1 MNLRRPDSRSPP
13 ATLAFSRTRRR
24 RRRWPTKPVKII
36 VPYPPG
42 GAVDVVTRKMAAKL
56 QEQTGQTFFVENKAG
71 ATGTI
76 GLAPVVQAP
85 ADGYT
90 LAAND
95 TTYAL
100 LPHIFKKLPFD
111 YAEGPAAGRRVRVRA
126 DERRGQGRL
135 EVQDA
140 RRPARR
146 GARPSPDK
154 VTYGTGGA
162 GTTPHF
168 VSEALGIA
176 AGVNFMHIPFKGAG
190 EATMGMLSGTID
202 FQVASTPGV
211 MGNVKGGK
219 ARLLAVSGNK
229 RLAALPDVPTFA
241 EAGVKNFGLI
251 NFTGL
256 WAPKGTPQ
264 AVIDRLQKEIATA
277 MASPDM
283 KAFAEGIASEPR
295 LLGRCRVREGSD
307 ASARPTGA
315 RWPRTPL
322 SSVSSSRPRKELA
335 MFLLQPPARS

>member
-1 MNLRRPDSRSPP
+1 MNPMKPIRSICSRVLT
-13 ATLAFSRTRRR
+13 AAVWLAFAPMAQAQA
-24 RRRWPTKPVKII
+24 WPAKPVKIV
-36 VPYPPG
+36 VPYAPG

-76 GLAPVVQAP
+76 GLMSVVQAP

-100 LPHIFKKLPFD
+100 LPHIFRKLPFD
-111 YAEGPAAGRRVRVRA
+111 HDKDLLPVAAYVFAPMGVVVKADSKFRTLDEMIAAGRA
-126 DERRGQGRL
+126 E
-135 EVQDA
+135 A
-140 RRPARR
+140 N
-146 GARPSPDK
+146 K

-176 AGVNFMHIPFKGAG
+176 AGANFMHIPFKGAG
-190 EATMGMLSGTID
+190 EATLAMLSGTID
-202 FQVASTPGV
+202 FQIASTPGV

-219 ARLLAVSGNK
+219 ARLLAVSGTR

-264 AVIDRLQKEIATA
+264 AVIDRLQKEVAAA
-277 MASPDM
+277 MASSDM
-283 KAFAEGIASEPR
+283 KAFAEGMASEP
-295 LLGRCRVREGSD
+295 GYWD
-307 ASARPTGA
+307 AAAFTKDLHE
-315 RWPRTPL
+315 RT
-322 SSVSSSRPRKELA
+322 VTWGKVAANTAFER
-335 MFLLQPPARS
+335 Q

>member
-1 MNLRRPDSRSPP
+1 MKASIRLAVAAAAFALAGLAQAQAWP
-13 ATLAFSRTRRR
+13 A
-24 RRRWPTKPVKII
+24 KPVKIV

-42 GAVDVVTRKMAAKL
+42 GSVDVVTRKMAAKL

-76 GLAPVVQAP
+76 GLSQVTQSP

-111 YAEGPAAGRRVRVRA
+111 HARDLLPIGAFVFAPMGVVVKADSKFKTLGDLIAAAKAEPN
-126 DERRGQGRL
+126 
-135 EVQDA
+135 
-140 RRPARR
+140 
-146 GARPSPDK
+146 K

-176 AGVNFMHIPFKGAG
+176 AGANFMHIPFKGAG
-190 EATMGMLSGTID
+190 EATLGMLSGTVD

-219 ARLLAVSGNK
+219 ARLLAVSGSK

-241 EAGVKNFGLI
+241 ETGLKDFGLI

-277 MASPDM
+277 MASADM
-283 KAFAEGIASEPR
+283 KAFAEGIASEP
-295 LLGRCRVREGSD
+295 GYWD
-307 ASARPTGA
+307 AAAFSKDLAE
-315 RWPRTPL
+315 RTAYWGK
-322 SSVSSSRPRKELA
+322 VAANTAFER
-335 MFLLQPPARS
+335 Q

>member
-1 MNLRRPDSRSPP
+1 MKTRLQLLLATIALAASAVAHAQAWP
-13 ATLAFSRTRRR
+13 A
-24 RRRWPTKPVKII
+24 KPVKII

-42 GAVDVVTRKMAAKL
+42 GSVDVVTRKIAAKL

-76 GLAPVVQAP
+76 GLAAVVQSP

-111 YAEGPAAGRRVRVRA
+111 HEKDLLPVGAYVFAPMSVVVKADSTYKTLGDLLAAA
-126 DERRGQGRL
+126 K
-135 EVQDA
+135 VQ
-140 RRPARR
+140 
-146 GARPSPDK
+146 PDR

-176 AGVNFMHIPFKGAG
+176 AGVNFMHVPYKGAG
-190 EATMGMLSGTID
+190 EATMAMLSGTID

-219 ARLLAVSGNK
+219 ARILAVSGSK
-229 RLAALPDVPTFA
+229 RLAALPDVPTFG
-241 EAGVKNFGLI
+241 ETGLKNFGLI

-264 AVIDRLQKEIATA
+264 AVIDRLQKELATA
-277 MASPDM
+277 MASADM
-283 KAFAEGIASEPR
+283 KAFSEGIASEP
-295 LLGRCRVREGSD
+295 GFWD
-307 ASARPTGA
+307 AATFA
-315 RWPRTPL
+315 KDLHERTAYWGK
-322 SSVSSSRPRKELA
+322 VAANTAFER
-335 MFLLQPPARS
+335 Q

>member
-1 MNLRRPDSRSPP
+1 MKTASRCAITAAALILSALSQAQTNPTGSAQAWP
-13 ATLAFSRTRRR
+13 A
-24 RRRWPTKPVKII
+24 KPVKII

-42 GAVDVVTRKMAAKL
+42 GSVDVVTRKIASKL

-76 GLAPVVQAP
+76 GLAAVVQSP
-85 ADGYT
+85 PDGYT

-111 YAEGPAAGRRVRVRA
+111 YQKDLVPVSAFVFAPMGVVVKADSKFKTLGDLVAAA
-126 DERRGQGRL
+126 KTETN
-135 EVQDA
+135 
-140 RRPARR
+140 
-146 GARPSPDK
+146 K
-154 VTYGTGGA
+154 ITYGTGGA

-176 AGVNFMHIPFKGAG
+176 AGANFMHIPFKGAG

-229 RLAALPDVPTFA
+229 RVAALPDVPTFA
-241 EAGVKNFGLI
+241 EAGIKNFGLI

-264 AVIDRLQKEIATA
+264 AVVDRLQKEVATA
-277 MASPDM
+277 MASADM
-283 KAFAEGIASEPR
+283 KAFSEGIASEP
-295 LLGRCRVREGSD
+295 GHWD
-307 ASARPTGA
+307 AATFSKDLAE
-315 RWPRTPL
+315 RTAYWGK
-322 SSVSSSRPRKELA
+322 VAANTAFER
-335 MFLLQPPARS
+335 Q

>member
-1 MNLRRPDSRSPP
+1 MTTRLTLLLG
-13 ATLAFSRTRRR
+13 AAALAFSTFAQAQATSTSSGQA
-24 RRRWPTKPVKII
+24 WPAKPVKIV

-42 GAVDVVTRKMAAKL
+42 GAVDVVTRKIAAKL

-76 GLAPVVQAP
+76 GLAAVVQSP

-90 LAAND
+90 LAANA

-111 YAEGPAAGRRVRVRA
+111 HEKDLLPVGAYVFAPMSVVVKADSKFKTLGDLIGAAK
-126 DERRGQGRL
+126 
-135 EVQDA
+135 
-140 RRPARR
+140 
-146 GARPSPDK
+146 ARPES

-176 AGVNFMHIPFKGAG
+176 SGAKFLHVPFKGAG

-202 FQVASTPGV
+202 FQIASTPGV
-211 MGNVKGGK
+211 MGNVKGGN
-219 ARLLAVSGNK
+219 ARILAVSGAK
-229 RLAALPDVPTFA
+229 RLAALPEVPTFT

-264 AVIDRLQKEIATA
+264 AVIDRLQKELASA
-277 MASPDM
+277 MASADM
-283 KAFAEGIASEPR
+283 KAFAEGIASEP
-295 LLGRCRVREGSD
+295 GFWD
-307 ASARPTGA
+307 AATFAKDLHERSAYWGKVAANTAFER
-315 RWPRTPL
+315 
-322 SSVSSSRPRKELA
+322 
-335 MFLLQPPARS
+335 Q

>member
-1 MNLRRPDSRSPP
+1 MNSSFRLLVGAAALALAGLAQAQAWPSR
-13 ATLAFSRTRRR
+13 
-24 RRRWPTKPVKII
+24 PVKIV

-56 QEQTGQTFFVENKAG
+56 QEQTGQTFLVENKAG

-76 GLAPVVQAP
+76 GLSQVAQSP

-100 LPHIFKKLPFD
+100 LPHIFRKLPFD
-111 YAEGPAAGRRVRVRA
+111 HAHDLMPIGAFVFAPMGVVVKGDSRFKTLGDLVTAAKAEPG
-126 DERRGQGRL
+126 
-135 EVQDA
+135 
-140 RRPARR
+140 
-146 GARPSPDK
+146 K

-168 VSEALGIA
+168 VSEAMGIA
-176 AGVNFMHIPFKGAG
+176 AGARFMHIPFKGAG
-190 EATMGMLSGTID
+190 EATLGMLSGTVD

-229 RLAALPDVPTFA
+229 RLASLPDVPTFA
-241 EAGVKNFGLI
+241 EAGVKFDGLI

-264 AVIDRLQKEIATA
+264 AVVDRLQKEIAAA

-283 KAFAEGIASEPR
+283 KAFAEGLASEPGYWDAQTFAKD
-295 LLGRCRVREGSD
+295 LRE
-307 ASARPTGA
+307 
-315 RWPRTPL
+315 RTAYWGK
-322 SSVSSSRPRKELA
+322 VAADTAFDR
-335 MFLLQPPARS
+335 Q

>member
-1 MNLRRPDSRSPP
+1 VKIRFHLILAGAALAVSTFVQAQTWP
-13 ATLAFSRTRRR
+13 A
-24 RRRWPTKPVKII
+24 KPVRIV

-42 GAVDVVTRKMAAKL
+42 GAVDVVTRKIAAKL
-56 QEQTGQTFFVENKAG
+56 QEQTGQTFYVENKAG

-76 GLAPVVQAP
+76 GVAAVVQAP

-111 YAEGPAAGRRVRVRA
+111 HEKDLLPVSAFVFAPMAVVVKADSKFKTLNDLIAAAKAEPN
-126 DERRGQGRL
+126 
-135 EVQDA
+135 
-140 RRPARR
+140 
-146 GARPSPDK
+146 K

-168 VSEALGIA
+168 ASEALGIA
-176 AGVNFMHIPFKGAG
+176 SGVHFMHIPFKGAG
-190 EATMGMLSGTID
+190 EATLAMLGGTID
-202 FQVASTPGV
+202 FQIASTPGV
-211 MGNVKGGK
+211 ISHVKGGK

-229 RLAALPDVPTFA
+229 RLASLADVPTFA
-241 EAGVKNFGLI
+241 EAGVKNFGVV

-256 WAPKGTPQ
+256 FAPRGTPQ

-283 KAFAEGIASEPR
+283 KTFSEGIASEP
-295 LLGRCRVREGSD
+295 GYWD
-307 ASARPTGA
+307 AAAFS
-315 RWPRTPL
+315 
-322 SSVSSSRPRKELA
+322 KELRERTA
-335 MFLLQPPARS
+335 YWGKIAGNTAFERQ

>member
-1 MNLRRPDSRSPP
+1 MNRSFRLLVG
-13 ATLAFSRTRRR
+13 AAALALASLAQAQA
-24 RRRWPTKPVKII
+24 WPSKPVKIV

-56 QEQTGQTFFVENKAG
+56 QEQTGQTFLVENKAG

-76 GLAPVVQAP
+76 GLSQVAQSP

-100 LPHIFKKLPFD
+100 LPHIFRKLPFD
-111 YAEGPAAGRRVRVRA
+111 HAHDLMPIGAFVFAPMGVVVKGDSRFKTLGDLVTAAKAEPG
-126 DERRGQGRL
+126 
-135 EVQDA
+135 
-140 RRPARR
+140 
-146 GARPSPDK
+146 K

-168 VSEALGIA
+168 VSEAMGIA
-176 AGVNFMHIPFKGAG
+176 AGARFMHIPFKGAG
-190 EATMGMLSGTID
+190 EATLGMLSGTVD

-241 EAGVKNFGLI
+241 EAGVKFDGLI

-264 AVIDRLQKEIATA
+264 AVVDRLQKEIAAA

-283 KAFAEGIASEPR
+283 KAFAEGLASEPGYWDAQTFAKD
-295 LLGRCRVREGSD
+295 LRE
-307 ASARPTGA
+307 
-315 RWPRTPL
+315 RTAYWGK
-322 SSVSSSRPRKELA
+322 VAADTAFDR
-335 MFLLQPPARS
+335 Q

>member
-1 MNLRRPDSRSPP
+1 MNPFVVRSTAAAWLLAAVAAAQAQTYP
-13 ATLAFSRTRRR
+13 A
-24 RRRWPTKPVKII
+24 KPVKII

-56 QEQTGQTFFVENKAG
+56 QEQTGQTFYVENKAG

-76 GLAPVVQAP
+76 GLAQVAQSP

-111 YAEGPAAGRRVRVRA
+111 YAHDLQPVGAFVFAPMGVAVKADSKFKTLSDLTAAAKSEPG
-126 DERRGQGRL
+126 
-135 EVQDA
+135 
-140 RRPARR
+140 
-146 GARPSPDK
+146 K

-176 AGVNFMHIPFKGAG
+176 AGVKYMHIPFKGAG
-190 EATMGMLSGTID
+190 EATMGMLSGTVD

-219 ARLLAVSGNK
+219 VRVLAVSGDK
-229 RLAALPDVPTFA
+229 RAAGLPDVPTFA
-241 EAGVKNFGLI
+241 EAGIKNFGLI

-264 AVIDRLQKEIATA
+264 AVIDRLQKEIAAA

-283 KAFAEGIASEPR
+283 KAFAESIASEP
-295 LLGRCRVREGSD
+295 GYWN
-307 ASARPTGA
+307 A
-315 RWPRTPL
+315 
-322 SSVSSSRPRKELA
+322 A
-335 MFLLQPPARS
+335 MFAKDLTERTAYWGKVAANTSFERQ

>member
-1 MNLRRPDSRSPP
+1 MHTRIRLALVTAAVALS
-13 ATLAFSRTRRR
+13 TLAQAQV
-24 RRRWPTKPVKII
+24 WPAKPVKIV
-36 VPYPPG
+36 VPYAPG

-76 GLAPVVQAP
+76 GLAAVVHAP
-85 ADGYT
+85 PDGYT

-111 YAEGPAAGRRVRVRA
+111 HDKDLLPISAFVFAPMGVVVKGDSKFRTLGDLVSAAKSEA
-126 DERRGQGRL
+126 N
-135 EVQDA
+135 
-140 RRPARR
+140 
-146 GARPSPDK
+146 K

-176 AGVNFMHIPFKGAG
+176 SGANFMHVPYKGAG
-190 EATMGMLSGTID
+190 EATMAMLSGTID

-219 ARLLAVSGNK
+219 ARLLAVSGAK
-229 RLAALPDVPTFA
+229 RLASLPDVPTFA
-241 EAGVKNFGLI
+241 EAGIKNFGLI

-256 WAPKGTPQ
+256 WAPKGTPP

-277 MASPDM
+277 MASADM
-283 KAFAEGIASEPR
+283 KVFSEGIASEA
-295 LLGRCRVREGSD
+295 GYWD
-307 ASARPTGA
+307 AAA
-315 RWPRTPL
+315 FAKDLQERTAYWGK
-322 SSVSSSRPRKELA
+322 VAANTAFER
-335 MFLLQPPARS
+335 Q

>member
-1 MNLRRPDSRSPP
+1 METFIKLALAA
-13 ATLAFSRTRRR
+13 ATLACSTFAQAQA
-24 RRRWPTKPVKII
+24 WPAKPVKIV

-42 GAVDVVTRKMAAKL
+42 GSVDVVTRKMAAKL
-56 QEQTGQTFFVENKAG
+56 QEQTGQSFFVENKAG

-76 GLAPVVQAP
+76 GLASVVQAP
-85 ADGYT
+85 HDGYT

-95 TTYAL
+95 TTHAL

-111 YAEGPAAGRRVRVRA
+111 YEKDLVPVGAFVFAPMAVVVKADSKYKTLADLIGAAKAEAN
-126 DERRGQGRL
+126 
-135 EVQDA
+135 
-140 RRPARR
+140 
-146 GARPSPDK
+146 K

-176 AGVNFMHIPFKGAG
+176 AGVKFMHIPFKGAG
-190 EATMGMLSGTID
+190 EATMAMLSGTID

-219 ARLLAVSGNK
+219 AKLLGVSGDK

-241 EAGVKNFGLI
+241 EAGLKNFGLI

-256 WAPKGTPQ
+256 FVPKGAPP
-264 AVIDRLQKEIATA
+264 AVAERLQKEIAIA

-283 KAFAEGIASEPR
+283 KTFAESIASEP
-295 LLGRCRVREGSD
+295 GYWD
-307 ASARPTGA
+307 SAA
-315 RWPRTPL
+315 FSKDLKERTAFWGK
-322 SSVSSSRPRKELA
+322 VAANTDFER
-335 MFLLQPPARS
+335 Q

>member
-1 MNLRRPDSRSPP
+1 MKTSWHLML
-13 ATLAFSRTRRR
+13 AAMTLAVSTLSQAQA
-24 RRRWPTKPVKII
+24 WPAKPVKII

-56 QEQTGQTFFVENKAG
+56 QEQTGQTFFVENKPG

-76 GLAPVVQAP
+76 GLAAVLQAP

-100 LPHIFKKLPFD
+100 LPHIFKKLPFSHEKD
-111 YAEGPAAGRRVRVRA
+111 LLPVGAYVFAPMGVVVKADSRFKTLGDLIGAAKA
-126 DERRGQGRL
+126 KPET
-135 EVQDA
+135 
-140 RRPARR
+140 
-146 GARPSPDK
+146 

-176 AGVNFMHIPFKGAG
+176 SGVTFMHVPFKGAG
-190 EATMGMLSGTID
+190 EATMAMLSGTID

-219 ARLLAVSGNK
+219 ARILAVSGDK
-229 RLAALPDVPTFA
+229 RLASLANVPTFA
-241 EAGVKNFGLI
+241 EAGVKNFGLV

-256 WAPKGTPQ
+256 WAPRGTPQ
-264 AVIDRLQKEIATA
+264 AVLDRLQKELATA
-277 MASPDM
+277 MASADM
-283 KAFAEGIASEPR
+283 KAFAESIASEPGFWDAATFSKD
-295 LLGRCRVREGSD
+295 LRE
-307 ASARPTGA
+307 
-315 RWPRTPL
+315 RTAYWGK
-322 SSVSSSRPRKELA
+322 VAANTAFER
-335 MFLLQPPARS
+335 Q